1 MIMPHPIVHHPL
13 SYNVGPLAFTG
24 FGLAVLMAFVV
35 AQLVAQRELARRGHD
50 PEPIADMVFAAVV
63 GGLLGAKLYYVIILG
78 NWDALFTRGGFV
90 FWGGLIGGT
99 LAVVLV
105 ARYKKM
111 PLMRIF
117 DVGGPAVAAAYAVGR
132 TGCWAVGDDYGRPWN
147 GALAVA
153 FPNGAPAST
162 VFNMSRDF
170 GVHFPLGTD
179 PNMVVSVY
187 PTQLFEVTMGL
198 IMFAILWRM
207 RDHDHAEGWL
217 FGVYCVLAG
226 IERFIVEFF
235 RAKDDRFVGG
245 LTYAQVIAIAF
256 VALGFAW
263 MAWRNRAGAG
273 KPGIY
278 AAGAGAPVDAR
289 ERVAAGAS

>member
-1 MIMPHPIVHHPL
+1 MPHPIVHHPL
-13 SYNVGPLAFTG
+13 AYNVGPLAFTG

-50 PEPIADMVFAAVV
+50 PEPIADMIFGAVV
-63 GGLLGAKLYYVIILG
+63 GGLLGAKLYYVIILK
-78 NWDALFTRGGFV
+78 NYDALFTRGGFV

-99 LAVVLV
+99 IAVLLV
-105 ARYKKM
+105 ARYKKF
-111 PLMRIF
+111 PLMRVF

-147 GALAVA
+147 GPFAVA
-153 FPNGAPAST
+153 FPQGAPPST
-162 VFNMSRDF
+162 VGIMSRDF
-170 GVHFPLGTD
+170 GVHFPAGMD
-179 PNMVVSVY
+179 PNTIVSVY
-187 PTQLFEVTMGL
+187 PTQLFEIAMGL
-198 IMFAILWRM
+198 IMFGILWRM

-245 LTYAQVIAIAF
+245 LTYAQVIALAF
-256 VALGFAW
+256 VAIGFVW
-263 MAWRNRAGAG
+263 MAWRNRVAEGR
-273 KPGIY
+273 PGIY
-278 AAGAGAPVDAR
+278 AGAPA
-289 ERVAAGAS
+289 